1 VLRWQAH
8 SHVWGGTREINKKS
22 TSRLFETGCIHV
34 WDSVVQC
41 PSAPSSFSWN
51 ALWSWTN
58 AHALHQNQHQQN
70 KKLKK
75 TFKLTPPPQLPGLLT
90 MPVPLAMVYHSNH
103 VWVASD
109 PIILCFDPYV
119 FAPPLSSLR
128 SQSSPQSP
136 SMFCLTQPC
145 TPPTDA
151 SVQGL
156 LGLQG
161 RGEDHDNRREGDL
174 VGLDKHA
181 HQSLE
186 PTRGEHSPSLS
197 LSLSAPAPMLF
208 VGSCARGISSTHNA
222 STCTEGRRL
231 RGDARGSQRRGAQL
245 LYKRHECVELRMGQT
260 GLPLGCAGAYHIPP
274 STMS

>member
-58 AHALHQNQHQQN
+58 AHALHQHQHQQN

-119 FAPPLSSLR
+119 LAPPLSSLR
-128 SQSSPQSP
+128 SQSSPQGP

-145 TPPTDA
+145 TPRTDA

-186 PTRGEHSPSLS
+186 PTRGEHLPSLS
-197 LSLSAPAPMLF
+197 LSLSPLQF
-208 VGSCARGISSTHNA
+208 LCCLLARVLVA
-222 STCTEGRRL
+222 S
-231 RGDARGSQRRGAQL
+231 AQL
-245 LYKRHECVELRMGQT
+245 ITRLPVQRGGDCVATLEGHNGEVLNFCTNGTSVWSCGWDKQVFLWDVQVRT
-260 GLPLGCAGAYHIPP
+260 TFPRPP
-274 STMS
+274 